1 MSWFNDKKM
10 LKSRHH
16 RSKLYILKKNRNLQH
31 IDLSLANLNGPFP
44 QLGNLSHLEY
54 LDLVRNDLILVIDA
68 LTITKFVT
76 KLCSK

>member
-1 MSWFNDKKM
+1 M
-10 LKSRHH
+10 LKNRHH
-16 RSKLYILKKNRNLQH
+16 RPKLYILKKKKNCYLRH
-31 IDLSLANLNGPFP
+31 TDLSLANLNGPFP